1 MKILHLSTHDLDGG
15 AAIAASRLHSA
26 LRAAGED
33 STMLV
38 ADKMGGDPHTQ
49 ALHNRFSCSLRQ
61 NLARLP
67 LKFEGAGGS
76 ISWRSLGWLPN
87 PKLARAIKAHRADLV
102 HLHWVQNGFFPISML
117 SKLRVPIVW
126 TFHDMWPV
134 CGEYHYEYEE
144 HVRHTGAYTRSNRPA
159 GHGGLDF
166 DRRVWRRKRK
176 LYNRV
181 PMTAA
186 VPSRWM
192 ADRAKESDLWRGL
205 PVEVIPNGLDTKV
218 FKRADQAV
226 VREMFNLPT
235 DKTLIVFGAMFAGS
249 DPRKGYRE
257 LKAALELLELPKEST
272 ELVVFGMSEPDG
284 GSESM
289 PYPTRWMGVLR
300 DEFTLSA
307 LYSAADV
314 MVVPSLQESFGQ
326 TASEPMA
333 CGVPVAA
340 FDTSGLKDIVD
351 HKENGYLAK
360 PFDPADLAR
369 GIRWILEDSD
379 RLRRLGEAARAK
391 AMRSFSSD
399 VVASQYCALYRSAI
413 EASGAPERT
422 NGAAVAQLAT

>member
-1 MKILHLSTHDLDGG
+1 
-15 AAIAASRLHSA
+15 
-26 LRAAGED
+26 
-33 STMLV
+33 MLV
-38 ADKMGGDPHTQ
+38 ADKTGGDPHTH

-67 LKFEGAGGS
+67 LKFEGAGDS

-87 PKLARAIKAHRADLV
+87 PKLARAIKAQQADLI

-117 SKLRVPIVW
+117 SKLGLPIVW

-134 CGEYHYEYEE
+134 CGEYHYEYDE
-144 HVRHTGAYTRSNRPA
+144 HVRNTDSYTKSNRPE

-166 DRRVWRRKRK
+166 DRRVWRRKYK
-176 LYNRV
+176 LYQRV

-192 ADRAKESDLWRGL
+192 AEQAKASELWRGR
-205 PVEVIPNGLDTKV
+205 PVEVIANGLDTTV
-218 FKRADQAV
+218 FKKADKVAA
-226 VREMFNLPT
+226 REMFNLPA
-235 DKTLIVFGAMFAGS
+235 DKTLILFGAMFAGS

-257 LKAALELLELPKEST
+257 LKAALDLLGLPQDST
-272 ELVVFGMSEPDG
+272 ELVVFGMSEPEG
-284 GSESM
+284 GSDSM

-300 DEFTLSA
+300 DEYTLAA

-333 CGVPVAA
+333 CGTPVAA

-351 HKENGYLAK
+351 HKENGYLAE
-360 PFDPADLAR
+360 PFDAEDLAR
-369 GIRWILEDSD
+369 GIRWILEDPE

-391 AMRSFSSD
+391 AMRAFSSE
-399 VVASQYCALYRSAI
+399 VVARQYCSAYRKTI
-413 EASGAPERT
+413 EAAGEKIRP
-422 NGAAVAQLAT
+422 NGAAIAQLAG